1 MAKKKAAAKKNSV
14 PQPVAS
20 QLGEKSRLELRLDTP
35 LVEQL
40 KRLADQNGISV
51 NQLMQGVA
59 RWAVEKLQPGEP
71 IRDEDGH
78 VTIRQ
83 QPGCLWAGRRG
94 DYRSMS
100 FDECFEAWGELAGNI
115 PPDERVTRDTSP
127 YGKGEVYIFLD
138 FTERRVVRE
147 DF

>member
-14 PQPVAS
+14 PQPVAP

-71 IRDEDGH
+71 VRNADGH
-78 VTIRQ
+78 VTIREQ
-83 QPGCLWAGRRG
+83 SGCLWAGRPGRYKTLSEEEYFRMYG
-94 DYRSMS
+94 DDGWMS
-100 FDECFEAWGELAGNI
+100 EEDRTI
-115 PPDERVTRDTSP
+115 PDISE
-127 YGKGEVYIFLD
+127 YGKGEVYLFLD